1 MNKLIPT
8 AFIVSVSVF
17 SGCSTFKPSSVYG
30 QVLSENRKDEK
41 TWNLLT
47 GKWLGEKQRKDG
59 SVHKWLTQH
68 NGDGTYMTVFFN
80 DYKRTV
86 EVGEWGVSQN
96 IEFKI
101 FKGWIE
107 EGRFKQALPQDHW
120 TRDAY
125 EVISLTDQDY
135 EYRSLETG
143 NLYKAKKVE
152 DDYEL

>member
-1 MNKLIPT
+1 M
-8 AFIVSVSVF
+8 
-17 SGCSTFKPSSVYG
+17 
-30 QVLSENRKDEK
+30 LSENRKDEQ
-41 TWNLLT
+41 TWNLLK
-47 GKWLGEKQRKDG
+47 GKWLGEKKRKDG

-68 NGDGTYMTVFFN
+68 SNDGTYMTVFFN
-80 DYKRTV
+80 DDERTV
-86 EVGEWGVSQN
+86 EVGEWGVSRN

-107 EGRFKQALPQDHW
+107 DGSFKPALPQDHW

-125 EVISLTDQDY
+125 EIIILTDQDY

-143 NLYKAKKVE
+143 NLYRAKKVG